1 MNYHDRTRQ
10 AALTDLVEKIM
21 SGKSYDPINLSSILE
36 EADPT
41 RLHDAIHQA
50 ICADGVELSER
61 YVSIENAIEEMV
73 TDFFEDSKWHDMR
86 QQEMEIEAAEAARE
100 SWAEHRHQ
108 EMREQIMGGK

>member
-1 MNYHDRTRQ
+1 MSYHDRTRQ
-10 AALTDLVEKIM
+10 SALNDLVEKIM

-50 ICADGVELSER
+50 ICGEGLEPSER
-61 YVSIENAIEEMV
+61 HALIQDAIEEMV
-73 TDFFEDSKWHDMR
+73 TDFLEDSQWHDMR
-86 QQEMEIEAAEAARE
+86 QREREIEAEEAARE

-108 EMREQIMGGK
+108 EMRDSIMEGI